1 MLDLTKINYIQLQ
14 IADYKLIQ
22 SEVAS
27 AYRNFIDSASVLT
40 ATSVDWSSTNLPLT
54 YASVNNKLE
63 KLGAKVT
70 RARLFL
76 SLPNSKMAAHI
87 DGTSVVHT
95 YWAVNIPIEVED
107 TDHWHEWYNY
117 NGELVSNNDSTYTDY
132 IRPADPSQ
140 LVTVDRL
147 CFNTPHLVKVG
158 TFHGV
163 VNNSKKKRVM
173 LSIRFDTPSI
183 EFLLILSQKLLQRYN

>member
-27 AYRNFIDSASVLT
+27 VYRNFIDDASVLT
-40 ATSVDWSSTNLPLT
+40 ATPVEWSTTNLPLT
-54 YASVNNKLE
+54 CNTINRHFE

-76 SLPNSKMAAHI
+76 SLPNSTMAAHI
-87 DGTSVVHT
+87 DGTSVDHT
-95 YWAVNIPIEVED
+95 YWALNIPIEVED
-107 TDHWHEWYNY
+107 TNHWHEWYSY
-117 NGELVSNNDSTYTDY
+117 HGELVTNNNSTYTDY
-132 IRPADPSQ
+132 IRPADPAQ
-140 LVTVDRL
+140 LVIADRL
-147 CFNTPHLVKVG
+147 CFTTPHLVKVG

-163 VNNSKKKRVM
+163 TNNSNKKRVM
-173 LSIRFDTPSI
+173 LSIRFNTPSI
-183 EFLLILSQKLLQRYN
+183 EFLLILAQKLLQ